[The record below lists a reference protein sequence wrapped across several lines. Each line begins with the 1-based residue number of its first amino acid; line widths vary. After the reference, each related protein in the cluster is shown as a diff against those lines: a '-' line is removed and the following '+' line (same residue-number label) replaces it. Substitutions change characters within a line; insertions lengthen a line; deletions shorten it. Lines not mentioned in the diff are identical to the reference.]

1 MLPFIT
7 KPKAYEMVRIGN
19 PEIGELEI
27 PKFGD
32 LSVNERIFVKN
43 ATKHLPDLQQ
53 LAAQLAQRIAKDSGK
68 PMLEVY
74 NALTSGDVEF
84 LGNHLEE
91 ALEFNAKF
99 SEYTE
104 VRRSAIAT
112 AILRRIAPDW
122 TEEQTGDPIQ
132 LPPGLLMAA
141 AEFGYN
147 EEMGWPENKEPEP
160 MTDETLGKS
169 SAENT
174 EDKSQTGE
182 KSTGESSITGPM
194 TDDSQ
199 PNHSDSSQSD

>member
-32 LSVNERIFVKN
+32 LSVNERIFVKH

-53 LAAQLAQRIAKDSGK
+53 LAAQLAKQISRDSGM
-68 PMLEVY
+68 PMVEVY
-74 NALTSGDVEF
+74 DSLIDSDLSV
-84 LGNHLEE
+84 LGSYLDNVLD
-91 ALEFNAKF
+91 FNTKI
-99 SEYTE
+99 SEYTQT
-104 VRRSAIAT
+104 RDLAIAT

-122 TEEQTGDPIQ
+122 TEEQTGDPTQ
-132 LPPGLLMAA
+132 LNPRLLT
-141 AEFGYN
+141 EVVKFGAK
-147 EEMGWPENKEPEP
+147 EEKNWKVEEPEP

-174 EDKSQTGE
+174 EDRSQTGE
-182 KSTGESSITGPM
+182 KSTGEFSNTGPM

-199 PNHSDSSQSD
+199 PNPLDSNPSI